1 MPFSNCPGLTI
12 GRRIQ
17 VGAPQTWFKV
27 EEEPDVEKG
36 ESYSLKSQFHW
47 IVLDF
52 SSTATPYQ
60 QSQSETKDWVAI
72 AFTKRDDSTAP
83 IEVVQL
89 SSLIGWNRVSLSF
102 QKKAGMVNGRKKKE
116 EKKKR
121 VKKKVL

>member
-17 VGAPQTWFKV
+17 VGAPQTWYKV

-52 SSTATPYQ
+52 LHCHPLPAEPISNQRLGRHRLYQTRRLHCPY
-60 QSQSETKDWVAI
+60 
-72 AFTKRDDSTAP
+72 
-83 IEVVQL
+83 
-89 SSLIGWNRVSLSF
+89 
-102 QKKAGMVNGRKKKE
+102 
-116 EKKKR
+116 
-121 VKKKVL
+121 